1 MDCVELLIEAKSPID
16 RKNEDEQTPLHL
28 ATINGRIDVV
38 KYLLKRDRNEIM
50 NEDEDSNTP
59 IHLACMNKRY
69 KTLEVLLKYGA
80 DVHCRNT
87 KKWTPLDC
95 AGNQY
100 LQSCINIM
108 NQFLNHIQPA
118 SVGSIEC
125 AELLLQNSATI
136 DPVDRSK
143 TTPLHLAAENGHA
156 KMIELLLDYGA
167 DITMED
173 INSRNALER
182 AILSGR
188 K

>member
-1 MDCVELLIEAKSPID
+1 M
-16 RKNEDEQTPLHL
+16 Q
-28 ATINGRIDVV
+28 NGKPKKTETVL
-38 KYLLKRDRNEIM
+38 YFLKKTETGKFRNRAS
-50 NEDEDSNTP
+50 SN
-59 IHLACMNKRY
+59 
-69 KTLEVLLKYGA
+69 
-80 DVHCRNT
+80 
-87 KKWTPLDC
+87 
-95 AGNQY
+95 
-100 LQSCINIM
+100 